1 MNTYNEVS
9 MNNTARLNI
18 TLPKELVQRLNKLVG
33 RRKKSQFI
41 AETLK
46 EKIDK
51 IQNEQLNKLLEEG
64 YKAGKKESLNL
75 IKEFEYVDLEG
86 WDEY

>member
-1 MNTYNEVS
+1 MD
-9 MNNTARLNI
+9 NTARLNI

-75 IKEFEYVDLEG
+75 IKEFEHVDLEG

>member
-1 MNTYNEVS
+1 

-75 IKEFEYVDLEG
+75 IKEFEHVDLEG

>member
-1 MNTYNEVS
+1 

-51 IQNEQLNKLLEEG
+51 IQNEQLNRLLEEG

-75 IKEFEYVDLEG
+75 IKEFEHVDLEG

>member
-1 MNTYNEVS
+1 